1 MLKKPSIFVGSSSE
15 RILLANAVQ
24 ELLAPY
30 ATVSVWNHTFQ
41 LGSGTLESLERQ
53 LALMDFAVL
62 ILAAEDITISRG
74 DEMLAP
80 RDNVLFELGLFL
92 GRLGRERAFYL
103 YDDAIKVKL
112 PSDLAGITGASYTHD
127 DNLLASLGPACN
139 KIRGRMAEIGLR
151 FKPDNETHKA
161 FERHYAFRENI
172 VGRWWQ
178 FILAPEPRRISFVR
192 IEPDHTTSALKL
204 RGDAYD
210 SKGTFSRHWESIGTI
225 LHRDE
230 KRVCY
235 TWKGWDSERPDEP
248 YEGFGD
254 VVFSET
260 LGGLDSGNGTFF
272 NINVTKLGSTMKESF
287 RMQRCT
293 QDEIDTMESSDQAR
307 SALAQ
312 KRLAAI

>member
-1 MLKKPSIFVGSSSE
+1 MQKKPSIFVGSSSE

-30 ATVSVWNHTFQ
+30 AAVSVWNHTFQ
-41 LGSGTLESLERQ
+41 LGSGILESLERQ

-62 ILAAEDITISRG
+62 ILAAEDMTVSRG

-103 YDDAIKVKL
+103 YDDAINVKL
-112 PSDLAGITGASYTHD
+112 PSDLAGITGASYSHD

-139 KIRGRMAEIGLR
+139 RIRGRMAEMGLR
-151 FKPDNETHKA
+151 FKPDKETQKA
-161 FERHYAFRENI
+161 FEQHYSFRENI

-192 IEPDHTTSALKL
+192 IEPDHTTSTLKF
-204 RGDAYD
+204 RGDGYD
-210 SKGTFSRHWESIGTI
+210 SNGVFSTQWESRGTI

-230 KRVCY
+230 KKVCY
-235 TWKGWDSERPDEP
+235 TWKGWHPERPEEP

-260 LGGLDSGNGTFF
+260 KGSLNWGKGTFF
-272 NINVTKLGSTMKESF
+272 NINITRLGATMKESF

-312 KRLAAI
+312 RRLAAI